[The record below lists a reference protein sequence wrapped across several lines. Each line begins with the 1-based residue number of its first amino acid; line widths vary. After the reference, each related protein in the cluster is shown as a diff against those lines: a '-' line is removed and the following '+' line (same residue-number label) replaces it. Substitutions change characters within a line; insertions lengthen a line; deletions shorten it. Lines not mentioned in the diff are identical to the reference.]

1 MSITVKGLSFSYN
14 SKPVL
19 KNLSFD
25 VRAGEVVFIV
35 GPNGSGKTTLLKCIA
50 GILKP
55 RGAVLVEGSN
65 LSGRDLA
72 KRLAYVPQRSDVA
85 FLTVFDIILLG
96 RKPHMGF
103 GPSKED
109 YEVVRE
115 VISLMDLDELAFR
128 RVDELSGGEVQKVMI
143 ARALAQKPRI
153 LLLDEPTNNLD
164 VRNQIEIMR
173 LIRKIA
179 KESGI
184 SVVSTMHDLNLASLY
199 ADRILMLKDG
209 EIFAEGGLEV
219 LTKENIRAVYGIDV
233 EVVRFNGKAV
243 ILPGE

>member
-55 RGAVLVEGSN
+55 RGAVLVEGLN
-65 LSGRDLA
+65 LSGKDLA

-103 GPSKED
+103 RPGKED

-115 VISLMDLDELAFR
+115 VITLMDLDELAFR